1 MYIKGISKV
10 LIVTVFLVSL
20 FLFTPQRVE
29 AAKLPPE
36 SKCPDSRDV
45 KIGGVFGV
53 SDTCCPT
60 EAKWVD
66 LIKKSSA
73 TTYDTIIPHGSYL
86 ETGTGM
92 MCHVKYDASYKDGGG
107 KVITFS
113 NLSFDVFGTKEIL
126 YCPLNTCQ
134 SDLGLGNFECLTQNE
149 SMGSRNGG
157 LEQLV
162 CCVETENSMGSS
174 KSTDACTQATIK
186 APIGKAGQQIPVRK
200 GNPTLR
206 TPAIICNE
214 DATTKIVNGVKTVD
228 TKAEG
233 DCVACLNSGK
243 QWTALGCI
251 DTGQQGTG
259 IVTFLMQIFYGIG
272 FTFIMVKFI
281 LAGIQLQSGDP
292 EAIKEAKETFI
303 AGFSAL
309 FVAGFGLILLRFI
322 GFDILGI
329 GVFLGT
335 QFPTVK

>member
-73 TTYDTIIPHGSYL
+73 TTYDTITPHGSYL

-134 SDLGLGNFECLTQNE
+134 SDLGFGNFECLTQNE

-157 LEQLV
+157 LEQLI
-162 CCVETENSMGSS
+162 CCVEKENSMGTS
-174 KSTDACTQATIK
+174 KSTDSCTQATINS
-186 APIGKAGQQIPVRK
+186 PIGKGGQFS
-200 GNPTLR
+200 
-206 TPAIICNE
+206 PAPKNNLSDRDITNICTE
-214 DATTKIVNGVKTVD
+214 DANGNNNVLKECTACFNKVNAKGLLT
-228 TKAEG
+228 
-233 DCVACLNSGK
+233 S

-251 DTGQQGTG
+251 DPGEQGSGLVGT
-259 IVTFLMQIFYGIG
+259 IMQIFYGVG
-272 FTFIMVKFI
+272 FTFIIIKFI
-281 LAGIQLQSGDP
+281 LAGIQLQSGDA

-303 AGFSAL
+303 SGFSAL
-309 FVAGFGLILLRFI
+309 FVAGFGLILLRYI

-329 GVFLGT
+329 GNILGNF
-335 QFPTVK
+335 FPTVRP